1 MINHSWILS
10 GAPRLHRRFSG
21 FSLGF
26 PGLIGYDRCR
36 IEGGRSMDLE
46 VISHRPKG
54 GVRATPLLFVH
65 GAYAGA
71 WIWEPYFLPFFA
83 RHGYEAHALSLRGH
97 GGSGGSDELMSTR
110 LRDFVADVEQV
121 MTRLP
126 APPIVIGHSMGG
138 VVVQQ
143 VMHRHRDI
151 LPGAVLMASG
161 PPHGLVGS
169 LWNMAFER
177 PELLWQ
183 IMQVELFGQ
192 VAIEESWVRRAL
204 FSEHTPD
211 HVVRRY
217 MPQLGRESLMVCLD
231 LLGLD
236 LPPSTR
242 MLDMPVLVLGA
253 ERDPFIY
260 QGALEQT
267 ARTYGTR
274 PEVFAGMA
282 HAMMIDY
289 DWEKAAVRILHWLE
303 ATLPA
308 TRSAA

>member
-1 MINHSWILS
+1 M
-10 GAPRLHRRFSG
+10 G
-21 FSLGF
+21 
-26 PGLIGYDRCR
+26 D
-36 IEGGRSMDLE
+36 ESMDLE
-46 VISHRPKG
+46 VISRQPKG
-54 GVRATPLLFVH
+54 QARVTPLLFVH

-83 RHGYEAHALSLRGH
+83 KHGYGAYALSLRGH
-97 GGSGGSDELMSTR
+97 GDSDGSDGLMSAR
-110 LRDFVADVEQV
+110 LRDYAADVEQV
-121 MTRLP
+121 MATLP
-126 APPIVIGHSMGG
+126 APPIVVGHSMGG
-138 VVVQQ
+138 VVVQH
-143 VMHRHRDI
+143 VMHRHKDT

-161 PPHGLVGS
+161 PPHGLAGS
-169 LWNMAFER
+169 LFNMAFER

-183 IMQVELFGQ
+183 IMRVELFGQ
-192 VAIEESWVRRAL
+192 LTAEDSWVRRAL

-211 HVVRRY
+211 DVVRRSI
-217 MPQLGRESLMVCLD
+217 PQLGRESLMVCLD

-236 LPPSTR
+236 LLPSTR

-267 ARTYGTR
+267 AKTYGTM
-274 PEVFAGMA
+274 PEVFSGMA

-289 DWEKAAVRILHWLE
+289 DWEKAALRILHWLE

>member
-1 MINHSWILS
+1 M
-10 GAPRLHRRFSG
+10 G
-21 FSLGF
+21 
-26 PGLIGYDRCR
+26 
-36 IEGGRSMDLE
+36 LE

-54 GVRATPLLFVH
+54 GKHATPLLFVH

-83 RHGYEAHALSLRGH
+83 GSGYEAHAVSLRGH
-97 GGSGGSDELMSTR
+97 GGSDGSDELVSSR
-110 LRDFVADVEQV
+110 LRDYVADVEQV
-121 MTRLP
+121 MATL
-126 APPIVIGHSMGG
+126 AEPPVLIGHSMGG
-138 VVVQQ
+138 VVVQH
-143 VMHRHRDI
+143 VMHRHRKT

-161 PPHGLVGS
+161 PPHGLIGS

-183 IMQVELFGQ
+183 IMQMEIFGPRAVDQ
-192 VAIEESWVRRAL
+192 SWVRQAL
-204 FSEHTPD
+204 FSEHTPNT
-211 HVVRRY
+211 VVRHY
-217 MPQLGRESLMVCLD
+217 IPQLGRESLMVCWD

-242 MLDMPVLVLGA
+242 SLDIPVLVLGA
-253 ERDPFIY
+253 ERDAFIY

-267 ARTYGTR
+267 ARTYGTTA
-274 PEVFAGMA
+274 EVFPGMG

-289 DWEKAAVRILHWLE
+289 DWKKAASRVLQWLE

-308 TRSAA
+308 VRFAA

>member
-1 MINHSWILS
+1 MS
-10 GAPRLHRRFSG
+10 
-21 FSLGF
+21 
-26 PGLIGYDRCR
+26 
-36 IEGGRSMDLE
+36 LE

-54 GVRATPLLFVH
+54 RARATPLLFVH

-83 RHGYEAHALSLRGH
+83 GNGYEAHAVSLRGH
-97 GGSGGSDELMSTR
+97 GDSDGGDELMTGR
-110 LRDFVADVEQV
+110 LRDYVADVEQV
-121 MTRLP
+121 MARLP
-126 APPIVIGHSMGG
+126 EPPVVIGHSMGG
-138 VVVQQ
+138 VVVQH
-143 VMHRHRDI
+143 VMHRHRKT

-161 PPHGLVGS
+161 PPHGLIGS
-169 LWNMAFER
+169 LWNMACER

-183 IMQVELFGQ
+183 IMQMEMFGPMKADQ
-192 VAIEESWVRRAL
+192 SWVRHAL

-211 HVVRRY
+211 AVVRRY
-217 MPQLGRESLMVCLD
+217 IPQLGRESLMVCWD

-242 MLDMPVLVLGA
+242 SLDIPVLVLGA

-267 ARTYGTR
+267 ASTYGTTA
-274 PEVFAGMA
+274 EVFPGMA

-289 DWEKAAVRILHWLE
+289 DWEKAASRVLQWLE